1 MSFNQKANSFS
12 VSVEDERV
20 RFFRERLHN
29 NSQQFLNDMKVM
41 SNELNHLRVAI
52 HISSFVVLD
61 SSVQTLSL
69 ASFLN
74 SQMTVLMQFLL
85 FKNFESRSKKLLD
98 ISKYDENEARLNF

>member
-1 MSFNQKANSFS
+1 
-12 VSVEDERV
+12 
-20 RFFRERLHN
+20 
-29 NSQQFLNDMKVM
+29 MKVM

-61 SSVQTLSL
+61 LSVQTLSL

-74 SQMTVLMQFLL
+74 SQMTVLMQLLL